1 MKLDRLIGILSILL
15 QRDKVTM
22 SYLAET
28 FEVSR
33 RTISRDVEALCR
45 AGIPIATSQGVGG
58 GVSIMGGGRLDRA
71 LLTSNELQAILA
83 GLRSLDS
90 VSGSHRYGQ
99 LMEKLAGPGLLA
111 QEGGVLIDL
120 AAWHK
125 GSLSLRKLTAC
136 KRPLVQDAWLAF
148 TIMPLR
154 GSPSG
159 WWSPAMWSTSGA
171 AGTCGAGAGP
181 GRTTGSLSWTAWY
194 G

>member
-22 SYLAET
+22 PYLAET

-58 GVSIMGGGRLDRA
+58 GVSIMSGGRLDRA

-125 GSLSLRKLTAC
+125 GSL
-136 KRPLVQDAWLAF
+136 
-148 TIMPLR
+148 
-154 GSPSG
+154 
-159 WWSPAMWSTSGA
+159 
-171 AGTCGAGAGP
+171 
-181 GRTTGSLSWTAWY
+181 
-194 G
+194 